1 MSAAAPGS
9 SPSRSRRLG
18 ATVIGIDPSAEN
30 IAVARLHADEGG
42 LAIDYRATTAEA
54 LAAEGE
60 RFDVVLI
67 LEVVEHVTD
76 VAALRRRLRRHS

>member
-1 MSAAAPGS
+1 MPG
-9 SPSRSRRLG
+9 
-18 ATVIGIDPSAEN
+18 
-30 IAVARLHADEGG
+30 EGG

-60 RFDVVLI
+60 TFDAVLI

-76 VAALRRRLRRHS
+76 VPAFVATVARW